1 MKEITKEW
9 LERAYD
15 DIETVSEIIDNPRL
29 TNVVALHSQQAIE
42 KSLKAV
48 IEEFE
53 IGAIK
58 THNLENLFATVDD
71 FIQFDTD
78 RDLVKKLD
86 ALYIDARYP
95 SEWGLLSY
103 GKPTMED
110 ARKFYKLAME
120 IYDMVK
126 NFLGSYPNEE

>member
-58 THNLENLFATVDD
+58 THNLEKLFATVDD
-71 FIQFDTD
+71 FIQFETD
-78 RDLVKKLD
+78 RNLVKKLD

-126 NFLGSYPNEE
+126 NFLGSYPDEE

>member
-1 MKEITKEW
+1 MKEITEKGI
-9 LERAYD
+9 ERAYD
-15 DIETVSEIIDNPRL
+15 DIETMGEIIDNPRL
-29 TNVVALHSQQAIE
+29 TNIVALHSQQAIE

-58 THNLENLFATVDD
+58 THNLEKLFATVDN
-71 FIQFDTD
+71 FIQFEVDW
-78 RDLVKKLD
+78 DLVKKLD

-110 ARKFYKLAME
+110 ARKFYELAME
-120 IYDMVK
+120 IYDVVR
-126 NFLGSYPNEE
+126 NFLRSYPE

>member
-15 DIETVSEIIDNPRL
+15 DIETMVEIIDNPHL
-29 TNVVALHSQQAIE
+29 TNIVALHSQQAIE

-53 IGAIK
+53 IGVIK
-58 THNLENLFATVDD
+58 THNLEKLFATVDN
-71 FIQFDTD
+71 FIQFEVDW
-78 RDLVKKLD
+78 DLIKKLD

-103 GKPTMED
+103 GKPTVE
-110 ARKFYKLAME
+110 AAKKFYKLAME
-120 IYDMVK
+120 IYDVIK
-126 NFLGSYPNEE
+126 DFLESYPNEK